1 MKEYLN
7 TLWKTIHE
15 ELHKIDM
22 DDCDIST
29 DEALKMA
36 ECLQTGL
43 SDLREKFLEYQFST
57 EEEEISFFKEVKP
70 ELLSYLLYFNQIY
83 NIQLKQPNGS
93 DYIQKDYY
101 EKELESL
108 MHFFNHNLDFYQY
121 YRSHSTY
128 FDKFYFVRGNT
139 NLQLC
144 VDSTQFV
151 IDPLFSTGYDLKVA
165 KILSNE
171 MLRIFLNKK
180 IQSIGNKYNISNSRQ
195 GVFNNTL
202 LYTGRKVWIVELG
215 YSLYASG
222 IFNGGKA
229 EICDIMKLLENCFQV
244 ELKNYYRAYQSLKD
258 RKKDP
263 TEFLTLL
270 MSSLKRYIDEED

>member
-7 TLWKTIHE
+7 TLWQSIHS

-22 DDCDIST
+22 DDCDISI

-43 SDLREKFLEYQFST
+43 SDLRGKFLEYQFST
-57 EEEEISFFKEVKP
+57 EDEEICFFKEVKP

-83 NIQLKQPNGS
+83 NIELKQPNGS

-108 MHFFNHNLDFYQY
+108 THFFNHNLDFYQY
-121 YRSHSTY
+121 YRSHCTY

-165 KILSNE
+165 KIISNE

-180 IQSIGNKYNISNSRQ
+180 IQSIGNKYNSSNNRQ
-195 GVFNNTL
+195 GAFNNTL

-215 YSLYASG
+215 YSIYASG

-244 ELKNYYRAYQSLKD
+244 ELKNYYRTYQSLKD

-270 MSSLKRYIDEED
+270 TTSLKRYIDEED